1 MLKALAIFLAC
12 VAALAFF
19 VWVIGESSCHQPEN
33 QGETAQTNQPT
44 KYDCTSPYSTFKVGL
59 YQSWSVVHESHEEVV
74 AVGTVFIAIFT
85 VILGIFTVSLAGST
99 QELVRETSQTGER
112 QLRAYISIDPKLVIN
127 WTNQPEKI
135 GVSFNIKNHGLTPGN
150 EILYNFS
157 MLILPEP
164 LPEDFI

>member
-1 MLKALAIFLAC
+1 
-12 VAALAFF
+12 
-19 VWVIGESSCHQPEN
+19 
-33 QGETAQTNQPT
+33 
-44 KYDCTSPYSTFKVGL
+44 L